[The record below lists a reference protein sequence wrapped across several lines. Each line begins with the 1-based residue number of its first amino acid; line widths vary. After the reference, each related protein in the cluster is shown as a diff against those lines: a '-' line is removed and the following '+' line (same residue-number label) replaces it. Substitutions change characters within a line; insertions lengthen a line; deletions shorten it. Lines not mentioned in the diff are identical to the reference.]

1 LEIGPE
7 QETQIVRKAQT
18 GDRVALSQLV
28 SIYTNRIYH
37 LALRLTGNE
46 QDAEDVLQE
55 TFLIMIK
62 KIKQFQMKSS
72 FYTWLYR
79 IAVNVGL
86 RRLKTK
92 PFKYQH
98 VSIDDPDI
106 ERISSME
113 AQEWPVIDYDR
124 ISKKK
129 FRKKLDS
136 AIEQLPEIYRTV
148 FILRDLHE
156 LSTEDTAKILNIT
169 PSNAKIRLMRAR
181 NFLKDHL
188 ENLVKAEAM
197 I

>member
-1 LEIGPE
+1 LEIAPE
-7 QETQIVRKAQT
+7 QEAQIVRKAQM
-18 GDRVALSQLV
+18 GDHAALSQLV
-28 SIYTNRIYH
+28 SLYTNRIYR
-37 LALRLTGNE
+37 LALRLTGSE

-86 RRLKTK
+86 RHLKTK

-106 ERISSME
+106 ERVSSME
-113 AQEWPVIDYDR
+113 AQEWPAIDDDH
-124 ISKKK
+124 ISRKK

-136 AIEQLPEIYRTV
+136 AIEQLPEMYRTV

-188 ENLVKAEAM
+188 EDLVKAEA
-197 I
+197 II

>member
-1 LEIGPE
+1 MEIGQE
-7 QETQIVRKAQT
+7 QEVQIIKNAQI
-18 GDRVALSQLV
+18 GDHAALSQLI
-28 SIYTNRIYH
+28 SLYTSRIYR

-72 FYTWLYR
+72 FYTWMYR

-86 RRLKTK
+86 RHLKTK
-92 PFKYQH
+92 RFKYQH

-106 ERISSME
+106 ERVSSME
-113 AQEWPVIDYDR
+113 TQEWPAIDYDR
-124 ISKKK
+124 INRKK

-156 LSTEDTAKILNIT
+156 LSTEDAAKILNIT
-169 PSNAKIRLMRAR
+169 VSNVKIRLMRAR

-188 ENLVKAEAM
+188 EDLVKAEAM